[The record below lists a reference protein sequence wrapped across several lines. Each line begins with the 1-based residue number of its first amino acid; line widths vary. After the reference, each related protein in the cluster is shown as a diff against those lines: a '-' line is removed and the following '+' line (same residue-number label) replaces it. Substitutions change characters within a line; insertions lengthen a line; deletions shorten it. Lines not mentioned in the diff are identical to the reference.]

1 MIDDVKQRQMRANPA
16 YKFKRELKRLA
27 QHMRN
32 PLIPANKLKREL
44 LRIGRQI
51 INLPPFVISYLFATP
66 YYDLVL
72 ARKCKILDGKAEP
85 KNRIAVYL
93 FYPQKGLQKS
103 HLRAID
109 YLAQSGYAPLVI
121 CNAPLDDAELCK
133 VLGRCWRYIERPNFG
148 YDFGGYR
155 DGILSIKTQ
164 LGSLDRLILTNDST
178 WFPLPGAMDWIAAS
192 EALNVD
198 YAGAAW
204 AWAVRHE
211 DPEDFEKI
219 QWTVDKDRR
228 NFHYASYALNI
239 ASPILRTKK
248 FYRFWKNFR
257 LTNEKN
263 RTVRR
268 GEIGLTTWVKK
279 HGFSHGA
286 TTELMQ
292 ISQLLNAKNDDEV
305 LNLVENLIFVT
316 DPKMK
321 DITEAFLKDAQT
333 SEPFPR
339 KRAEQLI
346 ANAVAR
352 QGMSYSIMGELIE
365 NHGFAFMKK
374 SPAFRNDGT
383 DAIVQNILT
392 GMDAKFRKDILGE
405 ISALDR

>member
-1 MIDDVKQRQMRANPA
+1 MRANPA
-16 YKFKRELKRLA
+16 YRFKRELKRLV

-44 LRIGRQI
+44 LRIGWQI

-72 ARKCKILDGKAEP
+72 AKKRKTLDGKAAP
-85 KNRIAVYL
+85 KSRIAIYL
-93 FYPQKGLQKS
+93 FYPRKGLQKS

-121 CNAPLDDAELCK
+121 CNATLDGVELRK
-133 VLGRCWRYIERPNFG
+133 VLDRCWRYIERPNFG

-155 DGILSIKTQ
+155 DGILSIEAQ
-164 LGSLDRLILTNDST
+164 LGSLERLILTNDST
-178 WFPLPGAMDWIAAS
+178 WFPLPGAMDWIGAS
-192 EALNVD
+192 ETLNVD

-204 AWAVRHE
+204 AWAVKHE
-211 DPEDFEKI
+211 DPKNFEKI
-219 QWTVDKDRR
+219 QWAVDKDRR

-239 ASPILRTKK
+239 AAPILNTKK

-268 GEIGLTTWVKK
+268 GEIGLTAWVKK

-286 TTELMQ
+286 TTELVE
-292 ISQLLNAKNDDEV
+292 ISQLLSIKSDDEI
-305 LNLVENLIFVT
+305 LGLIKNLIFVT

-321 DITEAFLKDAQT
+321 EVTEAFLSEAQASKT
-333 SEPFPR
+333 FPR
-339 KRAEQLI
+339 ELAERLI

-352 QGMSYSIMGELIE
+352 QGMSYSIMSELIE

-374 SPAFRNDGT
+374 SPAFRSDGT
-383 DAIVQNILT
+383 DIVVKSILEKT
-392 GMDAKFRKDILGE
+392 DPVFREEVLLE
-405 ISALDR
+405 IETLQ